1 MIQVLNLNHP
11 ELMTERQVV
20 IEDLERELNTGVPLG
35 ELRQGYL
42 DRDRG
47 GARPSFANV
56 AIGYLKAQARAE
68 F

>member
-1 MIQVLNLNHP
+1 
-11 ELMTERQVV
+11 MTERQVV

-56 AIGYLKAQARAE
+56 AIGYLKAQARAG

>member
-11 ELMTERQVV
+11 ELVTERQVV
-20 IEDLERELNTGVPLG
+20 IEDLERELRSGVLLS
-35 ELRQGYL
+35 ELRQDYL

-56 AIGYLKAQARAE
+56 AIGYLKAQAHAE
-68 F
+68 L